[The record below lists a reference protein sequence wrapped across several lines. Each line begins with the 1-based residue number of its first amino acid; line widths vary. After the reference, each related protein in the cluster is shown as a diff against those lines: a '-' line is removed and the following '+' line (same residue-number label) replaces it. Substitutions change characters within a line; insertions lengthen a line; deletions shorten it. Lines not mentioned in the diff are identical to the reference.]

1 MIVEGIV
8 HPEFAEN
15 VPSAHPKYTVDE
27 FVSSSE
33 QIWRNLASC
42 SIGEHDSIILCCFE
56 RKGNYLMGKYLDG
69 FVSYTA
75 FHFTRH

>member
-27 FVSSSE
+27 FVFF
-33 QIWRNLASC
+33 IWTDLEKF
-42 SIGEHDSIILCCFE
+42 SIMLYWWAWFHHPLLFWTE
-56 RKGNYLMGKYLDG
+56 GKLFDG
-69 FVSYTA
+69 
-75 FHFTRH
+75 

>member
-33 QIWRNLASC
+33 QIGEF
-42 SIGEHDSIILCCFE
+42 SIMLYWWAWFHHPLLFWTE
-56 RKGNYLMGKYLDG
+56 GKLFDG
-69 FVSYTA
+69 
-75 FHFTRH
+75 